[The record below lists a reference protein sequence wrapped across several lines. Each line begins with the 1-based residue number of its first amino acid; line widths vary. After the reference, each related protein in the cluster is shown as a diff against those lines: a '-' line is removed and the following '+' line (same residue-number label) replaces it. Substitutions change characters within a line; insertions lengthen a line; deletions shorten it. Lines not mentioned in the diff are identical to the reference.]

1 MTQKGR
7 TPLSVIPSPARDLYA
22 NIVLIFIE
30 ILRFRSGYAAA
41 PLRMTQKGRTPL
53 SVIPSLSRDL
63 YANIVLIFIEILRL
77 RGGFAAAPLR
87 MTKNVAFFNNQIARG
102 KMTLLPKRTQFAAY
116 LRLNSERV
124 NAARSYNRE
133 PFIGFPKIA
142 ACGSTARFLGR
153 GETMPQSMRVGIYQ
167 AAARQVLFRR
177 APQREKRMQSRV
189 ISRRTFG
196 CLSNHGNFFHLF

>member
-7 TPLSVIPSPARDLYA
+7 TPLSVIPSLSRDLYA

-30 ILRFRSGYAAA
+30 ILRLRGGFAAA
-41 PLRMTQKGRTPL
+41 PLRVTQKGSL
-53 SVIPSLSRDL
+53 SPVIPSLSRDL

-153 GETMPQSMRVGIYQ
+153 GETMPQGMRVGIYQ